1 MIGSKSSSTN
11 SPNGEVSNIGSGDDL
26 EMVHRA
32 TKVGKIVVDD
42 NSSIQRERSTK
53 SKRMEMIASKIDN
66 REFFFH
72 QFLSSTISSTGHTT
86 NWHKIDV
93 LMPLSAYDV

>member
-11 SPNGEVSNIGSGDDL
+11 SPNGGVSNIGSGDDL

-53 SKRMEMIASKIDN
+53 SKRMEMIASKID
-66 REFFFH
+66 RAS
-72 QFLSSTISSTGHTT
+72 Q
-86 NWHKIDV
+86 V
-93 LMPLSAYDV
+93 LFPSVFILYNIFYWTYY

>member
-1 MIGSKSSSTN
+1 MIGSKSSSIN

-53 SKRMEMIASKIDN
+53 SKRMEMIASKID
-66 REFFFH
+66 RA
-72 QFLSSTISSTGHTT
+72 SR
-86 NWHKIDV
+86 V
-93 LMPLSAYDV
+93 LFPSVFILYNIFYWTYY

>member
-11 SPNGEVSNIGSGDDL
+11 SPNGGVSNIGSGDDL

-42 NSSIQRERSTK
+42 NSSIQRERGTK
-53 SKRMEMIASKIDN
+53 SKRMEMIASKIDGAS
-66 REFFFH
+66 R
-72 QFLSSTISSTGHTT
+72 
-86 NWHKIDV
+86 V
-93 LMPLSAYDV
+93 LFPSVFILYNIFYWTYY

>member
-11 SPNGEVSNIGSGDDL
+11 SPNGGVSNIGSGDDL

-53 SKRMEMIASKIDN
+53 SKRMEMIASNIDKAS
-66 REFFFH
+66 R
-72 QFLSSTISSTGHTT
+72 
-86 NWHKIDV
+86 V
-93 LMPLSAYDV
+93 LFPSVFILYNIFYWTYY